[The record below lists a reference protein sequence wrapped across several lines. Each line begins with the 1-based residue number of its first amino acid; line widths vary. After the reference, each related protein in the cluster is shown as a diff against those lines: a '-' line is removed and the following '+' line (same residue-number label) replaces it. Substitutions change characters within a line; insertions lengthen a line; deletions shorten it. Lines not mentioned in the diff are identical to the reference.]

1 MIQWLQAITTAVYNF
16 AHGDTTGKFSVL
28 CFFRSHQE
36 SNLAPSASESNALS
50 TELPC
55 FIFFLYSV
63 GKVPEGVVSHN
74 STSNLKFLNQFLHS
88 RVPMIGQVAPFLS
101 LWLPTTLRTT
111 HIFKFLVEN
120 GKVWS
125 VKAYSCWTIISR
137 FSKTFWITRAK
148 ISSEFPPPIQG
159 VPWSLISCTHSKTH
173 TLWNSILLVHIRS
186 HILWCI
192 YFLTL

>member
-1 MIQWLQAITTAVYNF
+1 MVIPQENF
-16 AHGDTTGKFSVL
+16 Q
-28 CFFRSHQE
+28 CFAFFALTRNRTWHLRLP
-36 SNLAPSASESNALS
+36 NLTLYPQSYLVS
-50 TELPC
+50 
-55 FIFFLYSV
+55 FFLYSV

-88 RVPMIGQVAPFLS
+88 RVPMIGQVAPFSHFDYPLHYA
-101 LWLPTTLRTT
+101 LP
-111 HIFKFLVEN
+111 IFLKFLVEN

-137 FSKTFWITRAK
+137 FSNTFWITRAK
-148 ISSEFPPPIQG
+148 ISSDFPPPIHG
-159 VPWSLISCTHSKTH
+159 VPWSLRSCTHSKTH
-173 TLWNSILLVHIRS
+173 THWNSILLVHIRS

>member
-55 FIFFLYSV
+55 FIFLYSV

-74 STSNLKFLNQFLHS
+74 SIS
-88 RVPMIGQVAPFLS
+88 RVPMIGQVAPSLS

-148 ISSEFPPPIQG
+148 ISSDFPPPIHG
-159 VPWSLISCTHSKTH
+159 VPWSLRSCTHSKTH
-173 TLWNSILLVHIRS
+173 THWNSILLVHIRS
-186 HILWCI
+186 QILWCI